1 MKKNSIQKQIVFIIC
16 ILIGVTAVAVGGYF
30 FFRGSKSIDEVPQTL
45 SIEKMSNDFY
55 LVSDVSDKYQFQFSL
70 EQEVDGEYRLLQKVN
85 SQTNSIKLQDQ
96 KFDIVAGEKYRFCVA
111 FTTEKGAIV
120 GKNSNYITW
129 QPVLQLNEIDYPNV
143 RYNKETSLL
152 SWIAINNAEGYSV
165 RLVDRDANVLNID
178 TTQNFAN
185 LGNIAPDKYKL
196 FISAKSNDLYTLNS
210 GFGDGIDF
218 VLSKENQILSANVS
232 ENKILTVTCSQ
243 KIKTFDLYLAD
254 DLKAQISPEN
264 VQKVGENFVYTLNIE
279 ILGDDLTN
287 LKIKSQQNGYVL
299 ESKLFEI

>member
-120 GKNSNYITW
+120 SKNSDYITW

-178 TTQNFAN
+178 TTQNFAK
-185 LGNIAPDKYKL
+185 LGNVAPDKYKL

-243 KIKTFDLYLAD
+243 KIKTFDLYLEG